1 MCRYR
6 GVSTGPEQD
15 HVVSKG
21 NWYSPH
27 RALITLGALLIVIAI
42 SGATLAVVNTTRA
55 VNETTTLSNNYLALQ
70 PPVRVLRSDV
80 AHFQVLAEQAF
91 AGVPATPTFL
101 ATAVAASDATDVAYA
116 AVRRGVLKADTSGL
130 TPGLA
135 ATMATYSAVRAKLA
149 VYVDPSTTLQQ
160 KVTIATTERTA
171 DTNLDN
177 ALAASQATL
186 TSRLEAKARQAQ
198 AAANSAR
205 FDLLLSLVF
214 GCLLGIGFTTLF
226 ALKALRVERED
237 LRKARLQARLTSRNE
252 FEARLQRALE
262 MSKSETSVFDLVSE
276 ALVDAAP
283 DVRTELLLADSS
295 RAHFRQ
301 VLVNQGSGDACGC
314 GVVSPDDCPAAS
326 HGQTMVFPTSTA
338 LDACPNL
345 RGRGCSAAC
354 IPVSIA
360 GNSVGVFHVTSCEGS
375 PPSDEIRRDVEV
387 VGRRA
392 SERLAMLRAFEVSE
406 SEANSD
412 SLTGLMTRRSL
423 EKSIRD
429 LQDSGELYSVAY
441 GDLDHFKQLNDVFGH
456 DAGDRALRAFSQV
469 LRDSLRPA
477 DIPCRF
483 GGEEFVIVLP
493 SCQAA
498 EAVQVLERV
507 RQRLAERLT
516 SGQLPV
522 FTVSFGIASSD
533 QAPDFQEIVD
543 LADQALL
550 RAKGGGRDQIIV
562 ASEENGLTVSKVAG

>member
-6 GVSTGPEQD
+6 GVSTRSGQD
-15 HVVSKG
+15 QSVTKG
-21 NWYSPH
+21 DWYSPH
-27 RALITLGALLIVIAI
+27 RALIALGAILIVIAVI
-42 SGATLAVVNTTRA
+42 GGTLGVVNTTRA
-55 VNETTTLSNNYLALQ
+55 INETAVLNNRYLVLQ
-70 PPVRVLRSDV
+70 PPVRTMRSDV

-101 ATAVAASDATDVAYA
+101 ATAVAASDATDGAYA
-116 AVRRGVLKADTSGL
+116 EVRRMVHNSEATGLIPGL
-130 TPGLA
+130 TSA
-135 ATMATYSAVRAKLA
+135 MAVYSTARAKLA
-149 VYVDPSTTLQQ
+149 VYVDPTTTPQQ
-160 KVTIATTERTA
+160 KAAIVTAERTA
-171 DTNLDN
+171 NANVDA
-177 ALAASQATL
+177 ALAASQATVTTL
-186 TSRLEAKARQAQ
+186 LEAKALQAQ
-198 AAANSAR
+198 ASANAAR
-205 FDLLLSLVF
+205 VDLLLSILI
-214 GCLLGIGFTTLF
+214 GTLLAVGFTTLF
-226 ALKALRVERED
+226 ALRALRVERED
-237 LRKARLQARLTSRNE
+237 SRKEALQARQTSRNE

-283 DVRTELLLADSS
+283 DVHSELLLADSS

-301 VLVNQGSGDACGC
+301 VLVNPGSGDGSGC
-314 GVVSPDDCPAAS
+314 GVVSPEDCPAAS
-326 HGQTMVFPTSTA
+326 HGQTMVFPISTA

-354 IPVSIA
+354 VPISIS
-360 GNSVGVFHVTSCEGS
+360 GNSMGVFHITSTEGS
-375 PPSDEIRRDVEV
+375 PPSDEIRRDIEV

-423 EKSIRD
+423 ERSVRE

-469 LRDSLRPA
+469 LRDSLRPL
-477 DIPCRF
+477 DVPCRF

-493 SCQAA
+493 ACQAA

-507 RQRLAERLT
+507 RQRLAERLN

-533 QAPDFQEIVD
+533 QAADFKEVVD

-562 ASEENGLTVSKVAG
+562 ASEENGLTVSKVTG